1 MHADKVTVVDLIEE
15 LEACDP
21 DAEVRLAQQ
30 PAWPFEYAIDR
41 EHAAVQ
47 VQSGDGDPVV
57 YLGEGAQLGL
67 PARDRPPAARL
78 VASPPALSR
87 EAPACEHPIGHCP
100 PQP

>member
-41 EHAAVQ
+41 DHVAVE
-47 VQSGDGDPVV
+47 VQSGDEPVV
-57 YLGEGAQLGL
+57 YIGEGAQLGYL
-67 PARDRPPAARL
+67 PETVRKQL
-78 VASPPALSR
+78 
-87 EAPACEHPIGHCP
+87 GW
-100 PQP
+100 

>member
-41 EHAAVQ
+41 DHAAVQ
-47 VQSGDGDPVV
+47 
-57 YLGEGAQLGL
+57 AI
-67 PARDRPPAARL
+67 RRRRPGRL
-78 VASPPALSR
+78 HR
-87 EAPACEHPIGHCP
+87 
-100 PQP
+100 